1 MAYAKAARLYLQQM
15 NSLQTTVSETEY
27 KQFTENGYFI
37 VRRTDLFWGG
47 NVSDQTNEEDLMRHF
62 KSPGGMTHG

>member
-27 KQFTENGYFI
+27 KQFTENGYFT
-37 VRRTDLFWGG
+37 VRKTDLFG
-47 NVSDQTNEEDLMRHF
+47 VEMFQMKPLKKISRDFLSLQEA
-62 KSPGGMTHG
+62 